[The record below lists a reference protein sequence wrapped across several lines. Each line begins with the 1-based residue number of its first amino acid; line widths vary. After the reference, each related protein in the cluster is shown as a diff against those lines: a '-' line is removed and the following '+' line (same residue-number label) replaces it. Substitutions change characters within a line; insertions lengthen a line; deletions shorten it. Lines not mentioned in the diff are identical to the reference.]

1 MYVAKALHVHTNT
14 HRTASTACPMLLRM
28 YYLYCK
34 LAWHQ
39 CDVNT
44 IFFYFSIFFY
54 FFLLLLWRFTC
65 SHFNPQSICDVDIIK
80 KCVCDEWS
88 CRLGMWALIF
98 WRCCMTY
105 IHTYIYIYI
114 NSHRNDETTIA
125 MTPHKP
131 FATKSSLYKLNYL
144 SDIRFNFITAK
155 RLSIEWKHPTIYSQ
169 LIARCSPTV
178 TMHKIWWE
186 RFDGMMRA
194 ATTAILPC
202 MCLKLSEIWLTTVK
216 WRYDSFMIIVH

>member
-1 MYVAKALHVHTNT
+1 MWCRYNKEMCMWRVILPIRDVGFDLLALLYDVHT
-14 HRTASTACPMLLRM
+14 H
-28 YYLYCK
+28 
-34 LAWHQ
+34 
-39 CDVNT
+39 
-44 IFFYFSIFFY
+44 I
-54 FFLLLLWRFTC
+54 
-65 SHFNPQSICDVDIIK
+65 
-80 KCVCDEWS
+80 
-88 CRLGMWALIF
+88 
-98 WRCCMTY
+98 
-105 IHTYIYIYI
+105 YIYIYI